1 MPKIGLFA
9 QAYYGYPGLNY
20 FQSMMN
26 RDLSFNIIGGIKLSW
41 NLDALYTSGNSRKR
55 LELARR
61 NVASDRETFE
71 LNTRI
76 QTSAEMADIRGL
88 QEAMER
94 DSQIIELRSNVRRAA
109 ESQLTNGVIDT
120 TALLTKLTDENQ
132 AQLTA
137 RYHQIQ
143 LLQRIYKLRNT
154 LNQ

>member
-1 MPKIGLFA
+1 
-9 QAYYGYPGLNY
+9 
-20 FQSMMN
+20 
-26 RDLSFNIIGGIKLSW
+26 
-41 NLDALYTSGNSRKR
+41 
-55 LELARR
+55 
-61 NVASDRETFE
+61 
-71 LNTRI
+71 
-76 QTSAEMADIRGL
+76 MADIRGL